1 MGLLSTF
8 SGAVGFVKRD
18 PGLRKKDNWGNLE
31 WKGEKDR
38 KRDYNGHSPQP
49 RPMGE
54 AVKMESVIIDVI
66 GTPMGI
72 LPEHCD
78 LIGGE
83 NDSNKT

>member
-1 MGLLSTF
+1 MTSQNGVLQRARL
-8 SGAVGFVKRD
+8 
-18 PGLRKKDNWGNLE
+18 
-31 WKGEKDR
+31 
-38 KRDYNGHSPQP
+38 GHSPQP

-54 AVKMESVIIDVI
+54 AVKMESEIIDVI

-78 LIGGE
+78 LIGGD